1 MNEDE
6 LKTSFITPNGTYCYL
21 WMPEGHKNTGRS
33 FNRMIA
39 KVLRKQLGR
48 NVLTYVDGII
58 VRSTKQQSHILD
70 LQEIFT
76 NFQRACLK
84 LNPENCVFGMKK
96 GKTSWLPCVKKG
108 IEANPKVSKKA
119 HFLELVYLKI
129 YKMKLTILVVL
140 KSVEVFQWDYLNN
153 KPSMN

>member
-1 MNEDE
+1 V
-6 LKTSFITPNGTYCYL
+6 S
-21 WMPEGHKNTGRS
+21 
-33 FNRMIA
+33 
-39 KVLRKQLGR
+39 
-48 NVLTYVDGII
+48 
-58 VRSTKQQSHILD
+58 
-70 LQEIFT
+70 
-76 NFQRACLK
+76 
-84 LNPENCVFGMKK
+84 
-96 GKTSWLPCVKKG
+96 KKG